1 MSKLTTYRISYRIA
15 HVYHI
20 EVEASSAD
28 HAEEW
33 AQTLLDRTRGALAG
47 SKAITSDIR
56 ISDVQMAEMP
66 FQRPTA

>member
-1 MSKLTTYRISYRIA
+1 MSKLTTYRVSYRIA

-28 HAEEW
+28 HAEAW

-47 SKAITSDIR
+47 SKAITRDIR
-56 ISDVQMAEMP
+56 VCDVQMASAP
-66 FQRPTA
+66 VRIPA